1 MNSTGQPAIVS
12 VRRLANATPEVEVR
26 QAFARVTSST
36 CLNSRVY
43 RELLAQ
49 GYDTLVLNYEA
60 PNPNP
65 NPNPITLTL
74 TLTLTLSLS
83 LSLSLTLTPT
93 LTLTPGPRQGPFR
106 DERVEDRDHAPL
118 PHNVRPHPRAVRKP
132 ASQRRQ
138 VRPLRQQDA
147 RDGAR
152 VRAA

>member
-65 NPNPITLTL
+65 NPNPYTL
-74 TLTLTLSLS
+74 
-83 LSLSLTLTPT
+83 
-93 LTLTPGPRQGPFR
+93 
-106 DERVEDRDHAPL
+106 
-118 PHNVRPHPRAVRKP
+118 
-132 ASQRRQ
+132 
-138 VRPLRQQDA
+138 
-147 RDGAR
+147 
-152 VRAA
+152 

>member
-65 NPNPITLTL
+65 NPNPY
-74 TLTLTLSLS
+74 
-83 LSLSLTLTPT
+83 
-93 LTLTPGPRQGPFR
+93 
-106 DERVEDRDHAPL
+106 
-118 PHNVRPHPRAVRKP
+118 
-132 ASQRRQ
+132 Q
-138 VRPLRQQDA
+138 VRRLHLRRARLAQAALPGRLGDRRYLQDLPPPRHA
-147 RDGAR
+147 H
-152 VRAA
+152 